1 MYSIS
6 CFSML
11 SLWHSDSQ
19 SSLPQNMHSVQIF
32 QNLFRLGKKPLQKF
46 LFKKK
51 QSTVQEFFKVAFL
64 LKTGQNFLSSKHS
77 VRFFQKLFLFLKKMP
92 ANFSTYKNKSPK
104 IITIF
109 SSHIDKRGKFSNLH
123 FQISAYTVKM
133 ILVVILLFLSLKYRI
148 CKCNFR

>member
-77 VRFFQKLFLFLKKMP
+77 VRFFQKLFLFLKKKMS

-109 SSHIDKRGKFSNLH
+109 LAILIRGVNFP
-123 FQISAYTVKM
+123 IYTFRF
-133 ILVVILLFLSLKYRI
+133 LLTPWKWF
-148 CKCNFR
+148 

>member
-51 QSTVQEFFKVAFL
+51 T
-64 LKTGQNFLSSKHS
+64 KHS
-77 VRFFQKLFLFLKKMP
+77 SRIFQSSVLIKNWSKFSIFKAQCTIFSKTFSVLKKNAGKLFYLQKQKSKNYKK
-92 ANFSTYKNKSPK
+92 N
-104 IITIF
+104 